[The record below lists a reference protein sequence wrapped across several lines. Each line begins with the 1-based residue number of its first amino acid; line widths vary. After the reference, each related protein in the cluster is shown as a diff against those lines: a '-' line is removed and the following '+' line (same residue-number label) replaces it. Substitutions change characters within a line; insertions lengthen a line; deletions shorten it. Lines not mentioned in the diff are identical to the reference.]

1 MNQIKA
7 QLTPQFLQGVMAE
20 TKQTWRKCQRKN
32 YDVYA
37 TIMPAGVMF
46 ANRLEQPEVYK
57 QLINCYGT
65 PVITPDKKPSSID
78 PKSLYTVQEG
88 QVVLCGTRGE
98 LWTVKAE
105 KFLKSY
111 TTQYTDNKTLE
122 KKLKQGWVVASRAGE
137 DKPQAVGICI
147 PAKYLV
153 QVQLSWAT
161 LYMNDPRSGGHG
173 VGDILVCACDAQGNP
188 MLNSSDNFSPTNNE
202 VFSCTYDLGVGGWTK
217 AGYVKLAQ
225 DLSTQVDLDWVK
237 KNIPV
242 PNYKTDLLQ
251 LSGYFLNNPSR
262 DKFMQA
268 LLDKDISEEVKDKI
282 FANENYRLNYLWYIA
297 VNSGKYKGNLIM
309 SYLLDVKGWVSV
321 YQRVELDELKSWL
334 TKILPES
341 ELQTVNTYWNN
352 IETDGMGEENWQMS
366 RYISFVGDSEYA
378 AGIIALLYKMHTSQ
392 AIQDID
398 RVLQSYIKQYKS
410 DIAEY
415 GYTNLIN
422 VLVKKGINP
431 ADVGIKDTRVF
442 EQLIKDH
449 SNTPELEILINP
461 YIEANCDDSVY
472 ERKLKTAMFKVMD
485 SSHVNYVS
493 AFRAVNICMES
504 LPVSTTKLILKYFMY
519 CHKEIPSGMGFW
531 AYVEDALDNNN
542 IKDTK
547 ALLRAAQ
554 ISPDVLNQLTTELNQ
569 RHQLN
574 TSLNQFIHDLQSQYS
589 WYKAQNIKH
598 L

>member
-1 MNQIKA
+1 M
-7 QLTPQFLQGVMAE
+7 
-20 TKQTWRKCQRKN
+20 
-32 YDVYA
+32 
-37 TIMPAGVMF
+37 
-46 ANRLEQPEVYK
+46 
-57 QLINCYGT
+57 
-65 PVITPDKKPSSID
+65 
-78 PKSLYTVQEG
+78 
-88 QVVLCGTRGE
+88 
-98 LWTVKAE
+98 
-105 KFLKSY
+105 
-111 TTQYTDNKTLE
+111 
-122 KKLKQGWVVASRAGE
+122 GE
-137 DKPQAVGICI
+137 D
-147 PAKYLV
+147 
-153 QVQLSWAT
+153 
-161 LYMNDPRSGGHG
+161 
-173 VGDILVCACDAQGNP
+173 
-188 MLNSSDNFSPTNNE
+188 
-202 VFSCTYDLGVGGWTK
+202 
-217 AGYVKLAQ
+217 
-225 DLSTQVDLDWVK
+225 
-237 KNIPV
+237 
-242 PNYKTDLLQ
+242 
-251 LSGYFLNNPSR
+251 
-262 DKFMQA
+262 
-268 LLDKDISEEVKDKI
+268 
-282 FANENYRLNYLWYIA
+282 
-297 VNSGKYKGNLIM
+297 
-309 SYLLDVKGWVSV
+309 
-321 YQRVELDELKSWL
+321 
-334 TKILPES
+334 
-341 ELQTVNTYWNN
+341 
-352 IETDGMGEENWQMS
+352 NWQMS

-378 AGIIALLYKMHTSQ
+378 AGIIALLYNMHTPQ

-431 ADVGIKDTRVF
+431 TDVGIKDT
-442 EQLIKDH
+442 ESYKQLIKDH
-449 SNTPELEILINP
+449 SDTPELAILINP

-542 IKDTK
+542 IQDTK

-574 TSLNQFIHDLQSQYS
+574 ASLNQFIHDLQSQYS